1 VLTATPERVEMDA
14 TLAVRIEVA
23 SVVVRLALSYVSE
36 ERGWRVCPGDHERC
50 QCLVVSDRRHGGG
63 EAIDVLVSRDTP
75 SDCQQALDAV
85 WGGAARAVVLWD
97 EPESLAY
104 AIEALEQHATII
116 PERVIQL
123 AHDAPRLSDRQRRT
137 LRLVGAGR
145 SNSEVSA
152 ALHQSSST
160 TKRDIAELLD
170 IFDAPNRAG
179 LMTTAGRL
187 GFL

>member
-1 VLTATPERVEMDA
+1 MLTAAPDRADA
-14 TLAVRIEVA
+14 GIRLAVRIEVA

-36 ERGWRVCPGDHERC
+36 ERGWRVCQRDHECCR
-50 QCLVVSDRRHGGG
+50 CLVVTDRPPDQGGSV
-63 EAIDVLVSRDTP
+63 DVLVSRDTP

-85 WGGAARAVVLWD
+85 WGGAVRAVVLWD
-97 EPESLAY
+97 EPESLAP
-104 AIEALEQHATII
+104 ALEALAQRATII

-123 AHDAPRLSDRQRRT
+123 AHDAPRLSARQRRT

-145 SNSEVSA
+145 TNAEISA

-160 TKRDIAELLD
+160 TKRDIAELLET
-170 IFDAPNRAG
+170 FDTANRAG